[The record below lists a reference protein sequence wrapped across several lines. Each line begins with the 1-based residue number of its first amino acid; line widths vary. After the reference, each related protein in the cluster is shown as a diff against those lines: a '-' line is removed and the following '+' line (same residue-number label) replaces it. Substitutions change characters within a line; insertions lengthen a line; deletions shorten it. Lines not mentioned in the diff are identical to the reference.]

1 MKKKGRKSFVPRLL
15 ALLVAAV
22 MAAACLLPAMVSAEE
37 GEPAAAEAP
46 AGGENAGAQIE
57 LEITITGEKKTVEYT
72 GAQQSVSG
80 FKAECTE
87 GDKAQFHEDKVKLK
101 DEFSASASG
110 TEPGEYAMGLKP
122 EWFTYDD
129 PNVKAKFKIKDGGL
143 TISEPAAAPAEEKSS
158 DEPSGANEEEQDSYQ
173 DNNDTQG
180 NDNAEGTD
188 GNQGSD
194 GYSEYPDAYTGEGS
208 PEENDDENSDG
219 EQLPPVISD
228 PTDPSLAGEGEKTK
242 ITITVSGSGETKA
255 YTGAELEGGTIT
267 TSSDSMEFNRENV
280 VSNFEPAKGTDA
292 GTYTAALDASMFS
305 YNDEN
310 VEAEFVIDENA
321 PNVSLTIAPAEITI
335 AISGEKGNKP
345 YTGSEQTL
353 TGFTAECSDTALFD
367 AAKIS
372 DDGAASV
379 SGTNAGTY
387 PMGLA
392 DKLSSFTY
400 DDPNVN
406 ATFNLKED
414 GELVID
420 KVKMTIDIT
429 GAKDETKVYNK
440 KEQNLTGFTAE
451 SKDEGF
457 DSSKVS
463 DNGAA
468 SVSGTAANTYPMGLA
483 DKLSSFTY
491 DDPNVDATFQL
502 KEDGEMIISKAKLEI
517 KVDGAEESKVYNGET
532 QTLNSY
538 TAVCESDPDKIFVA
552 AEVKDNGKAVASGK
566 DAGKYETAIT
576 ADMFSYNDENVEAT
590 FVPGKKIVL
599 TITKAPLT
607 IQTASASKQYDG
619 QPLTKKDGVTFNGLK
634 GSDKVSVNVTGS
646 QTQPGSSKN
655 TFTYSFTSGK
665 ESNYTVTKAEGTLS
679 VHAYTFD
686 NSWTNSSRTWSKRSN
701 ANLDI
706 LVHRN
711 PDDENITSYFRGIQ
725 VDGAAIAN
733 TNYSVYKANGGGMTV
748 RLNQAYLARLADGT
762 HTLTIVFND
771 GSAQTQFIISST
783 VTGTVSAN
791 GTIVRPGSVQTG
803 DTSRNLLWIGLLT
816 GAAAVCGLLVYIR
829 RKKA

>member
-37 GEPAAAEAP
+37 GEPAATEAP
-46 AGGENAGAQIE
+46 AGGENAGVQTE

-129 PNVKAKFKIKDGGL
+129 PNVKAKFKIKDGAL
-143 TISEPAAAPAEEKSS
+143 TISEPTAAPAEEDSS
-158 DEPSGANEEEQDSYQ
+158 DEPSGANGEEQDAYQ
-173 DNNDTQG
+173 ENNDTQG
-180 NDNAEGTD
+180 NDNTQGTD
-188 GNQGSD
+188 GNQGGD
-194 GYSEYPDAYTGEGS
+194 GYSEYPDANTGEET
-208 PEENDDENSDG
+208 PEGNDGGDSGE
-219 EQLPPVISD
+219 EQLPPVISG
-228 PTDPSLAGEGEKTK
+228 PTDPSMAGEGEKTK
-242 ITITVSGSGETKA
+242 ITITVSGSGETKK
-255 YTGAELEGGTIT
+255 YTGSEQEGGTIN
-267 TSSDSMEFNRENV
+267 TSSDSSEFSREKV
-280 VSNFEPAKGTDA
+280 KSNFVPAKGTEV
-292 GTYTAALDASMFS
+292 GTYTSDLAASMFS
-305 YNDEN
+305 YEDES
-310 VEAEFVIDENA
+310 VEAEFIIDENA
-321 PNVSLTIAPAEITI
+321 STVSLTI
-335 AISGEKGNKP
+335 EK
-345 YTGSEQTL
+345 
-353 TGFTAECSDTALFD
+353 
-367 AAKIS
+367 
-372 DDGAASV
+372 
-379 SGTNAGTY
+379 
-387 PMGLA
+387 A
-392 DKLSSFTY
+392 D
-400 DDPNVN
+400 
-406 ATFNLKED
+406 
-414 GELVID
+414 I
-420 KVKMTIDIT
+420 TIDII
-429 GAKDETKVYNK
+429 GAKDEKKVYNK
-440 KEQNLTGFTAE
+440 KEQTLTGFTAE

-457 DSSKVS
+457 DISKVS

-491 DDPNVDATFQL
+491 DDPNVDASFNL

-538 TAVCESDPDKIFVA
+538 TAVCSSDPDKIFVA

-566 DAGKYETAIT
+566 DAGEHKSGTLT

-590 FVPGKKIVL
+590 FVAGKEIVL

-619 QPLTKKDGVTFNGLK
+619 QPLIKKDGVTINGLK
-634 GSDKVSVNVTGS
+634 GSDKVSVNVDGTL
-646 QTQPGSSKN
+646 TDPGEKPN
-655 TFTYSFTSGK
+655 TFKYSFTSGS
-665 ESNYTVTKAEGTLS
+665 ESNYNVTKKEGTLK
-679 VHAYTFD
+679 VYAYSFD

-711 PDDENITSYFRGIQ
+711 PDDANITSYFRGIQ

-762 HTLTIVFND
+762 HTLTVVFND
-771 GSAQTQFIISST
+771 GSAQTQFIVSSN

-803 DTSRNLLWIGLLT
+803 DTSRNMLWFGLLA
-816 GAAAVCGLLVYIR
+816 GAAMVCGLLIYIR
-829 RKKA
+829 KKNA